1 MLRMGGLMVGMTG
14 IVLAPARGKCLLDR
28 IVTGML

>member
-1 MLRMGGLMVGMTG
+1 MLRMGGLMVV
-14 IVLAPARGKCLLDR
+14 VLAPARGKCLLDR